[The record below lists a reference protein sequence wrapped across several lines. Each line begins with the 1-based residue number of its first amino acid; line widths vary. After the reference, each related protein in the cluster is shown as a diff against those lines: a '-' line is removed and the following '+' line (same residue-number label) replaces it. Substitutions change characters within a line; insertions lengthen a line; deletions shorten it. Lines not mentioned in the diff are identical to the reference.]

1 MSCEGCQT
9 GRGTNNTVAGCKS
22 NGNCST
28 GGCNQ
33 MNVFDWLSD
42 MTEGTNLVFNK
53 VEVRF
58 KNGRKAYFKNEE
70 KLALQV
76 GDLVAVESSS
86 GHDIGTISLTGEL
99 VRMQIEKKKVNAEE
113 IKKIYRIAKPNDV
126 EKWQEAIKLEKPT
139 MTKARTLAI
148 DLGLQMKI
156 CDVEYQGDK
165 TKAIFYYTAESR
177 VDFRELIRKYAESF
191 RVRIEMKQIGSR
203 QEAAKLGGVGSCG
216 RELCCSSWLSDF
228 RTVNTGAARYQ
239 QLSLN
244 PQKLA
249 GQCGKLK
256 CCLNYELDSYLD
268 ALQDFPSNNIKL
280 HTSQATYSHFKSDIF
295 SKTMWYSSRGEH
307 SEIVAVP
314 VQRVKEVIAQNKNDE
329 KPEYLVTPVKKEEK
343 EPAYLN
349 VVGQDDLTRFD
360 KKKEKKKKGKRKF
373 FKKKKN
379 PSANGKKQNT

>member
-1 MSCEGCQT
+1 MSCTGCST
-9 GRGTNNTVAGCKS
+9 GRGNNNTPSGCNS
-22 NGNCST
+22 NGSCGT

-42 MTEGTNLVFNK
+42 MMQQSEK
-53 VEVRF
+53 KEAKIEVRF
-58 KNGRKAYFKNEE
+58 KNGRKSYYNNDKGVDL
-70 KLALQV
+70 KT
-76 GDLVAVESSS
+76 GDVVAVEASS
-86 GHDIGTISLTGEL
+86 GHDIGTVSLTGEL
-99 VRMQIEKKKVNAEE
+99 VDLQIQKKKVKEEE
-113 IKKIYRIAKPNDV
+113 IKKIYRLAKETDV
-126 EKWQEAIKLEKPT
+126 LKWQDAIKLEKPT
-139 MTKARTLAI
+139 LTKARVLAI

-165 TKAIFYYTAESR
+165 TKAVFYYTAENR
-177 VDFRELIRKYAESF
+177 VDFRELIRHYADNF
-191 RVRIEMKQIGSR
+191 RIRIEMKQIGSR

-256 CCLNYELDSYLD
+256 CCLNFELDSYLD
-268 ALQDFPSNNIKL
+268 ALQHFPSTKIKL
-280 HTSQATYSHFKSDIF
+280 ETEEAIYSHFKSDIF
-295 SKTMWYSSRGEH
+295 SQTMWYSCRGEH

-314 VQRVKEVIAQNKNDE
+314 LDRVNEVISLN
-329 KPEYLVTPVKKEEK
+329 KKENKPAFLYKAQVVVED
-343 EPAYLN
+343 EPTYEN

-360 KKKEKKKKGKRKF
+360 KKQGKKKQGNRKF
-373 FKKKKN
+373 FKKKKA
-379 PSANGKKQNT
+379 SQKQHEKK